1 MFRYVPDEFEKR
13 LEALY
18 QMVEMLR
25 AEIEGGRI
33 SLAACVPRLER
44 ILKALDAWLRDS
56 DKKRLPGVLL
66 SACLPSGT
74 EVTVQKSRRGKNEPM
89 NVNIAITLPDGNKL
103 RTLLEDDLPF

>member
-56 DKKRLPGVLL
+56 
-66 SACLPSGT
+66 
-74 EVTVQKSRRGKNEPM
+74 EM